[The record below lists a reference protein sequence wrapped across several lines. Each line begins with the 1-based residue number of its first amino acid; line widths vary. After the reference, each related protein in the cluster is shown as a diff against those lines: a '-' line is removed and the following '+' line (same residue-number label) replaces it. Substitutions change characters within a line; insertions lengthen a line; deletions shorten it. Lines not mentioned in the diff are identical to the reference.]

1 MKGEN
6 ALGVKGKVKKELKGW
21 KRVVISQGIYNK
33 GDQISRDPNGQE
45 NGRQI
50 VHPE

>member
-21 KRVVISQGIYNK
+21 KRVVISQGIHNK
-33 GDQISRDPNGQE
+33 GDQISRDPNGQD

-50 VHPE
+50 IHPE